1 MTRSR
6 PPSDPAHP
14 RSEIHVGVVADGP
27 AAGTRVITVQL
38 ADSWVFRV
46 LLDRGADIGS
56 AWFRGSP
63 IAWTSPIGERPPLQS
78 LRGDAWLGA
87 FGGGLVTTCGLRN
100 VGSPSE
106 GYPLHGA
113 YSHQRATLVGIEER
127 VIGDARHVSIRTRV
141 DEVLTARGHLRLERT
156 IAASSGS
163 GVLTIDD
170 VTTNLGPMVEPAPIL
185 YHVNLGA
192 PLISPG
198 ATVRVGARLVTPRDP
213 ASAAQLEFV
222 TRFGPPDALAL
233 EAVFEHELQADE
245 AGNAHAEVANAEARL
260 VCRLSWPIDTLPRFH
275 QWIRRSPGWYV
286 LGLEPANCS
295 VQGRSHDRALGRL
308 PFLDVGERRVTRLTF
323 DVSERD

>member
-1 MTRSR
+1 M
-6 PPSDPAHP
+6 
-14 RSEIHVGVVADGP
+14 
-27 AAGTRVITVQL
+27 
-38 ADSWVFRV
+38 
-46 LLDRGADIGS
+46 
-56 AWFRGSP
+56 
-63 IAWTSPIGERPPLQS
+63 
-78 LRGDAWLGA
+78 GA

-113 YSHQRATLVGIEER
+113 YSHQSATLIGIEER

-141 DEVLTARGHLRLERT
+141 DEVLTSRGHLRLERT

-163 GVLTIDD
+163 GVLTVDD
-170 VTTNLGPMVEPAPIL
+170 VTTNLGPMVEAAPIL

-198 ATVRVGARLVTPRDP
+198 ANVTVGAGLVEPRDQ
-213 ASAAQLEFV
+213 ASAAQLEHV
-222 TRFGPPDALAL
+222 SQFGPPDALAP

-245 AGNAHAEVANAEARL
+245 RGTAHARVTNPGARL
-260 VCRLSWPIDTLPRFH
+260 ACHLSWPIATLPRFH

-295 VQGRSHDRALGRL
+295 VQGRAHDRAAGRL
-308 PFLDVGERRVTRLTF
+308 PVLEVGERRVTGLAI
-323 DVSERD
+323 DVAGLG